1 MSIRGAETQ
10 EHWERRSHAV
20 KKSHIQFM
28 LQLKRKKSCRQGR
41 RPSLHA
47 NIQLLACINPK
58 QQPVSHSTFRHL
70 VVYMLASSQS
80 VCMQTSR
87 CSHEIQTNSQSASGH
102 PDTCMKAKQNS
113 CQSVSLHAV
122 CCMQAIQSCLHADL
136 QPLACIHLK
145 QQSVSHSTVASQSVC
160 MHTSR

>member
-1 MSIRGAETQ
+1 
-10 EHWERRSHAV
+10 
-20 KKSHIQFM
+20 M
-28 LQLKRKKSCRQGR
+28 LQLKRKKSCRQGQ

-58 QQPVSHSTFRHL
+58 QLQVSHSTFRHL
-70 VVYMLASSQS
+70 FFLHVSIQPVSLHAGIQVLACKPDTQS
-80 VCMQTSR
+80 FCMQTSR

-145 QQSVSHSTVASQSVC
+145 Q
-160 MHTSR
+160 

>member
-1 MSIRGAETQ
+1 MYPDVRVAAISGPEGGPLAVRGQAHLGNLLCRGAEMQ
-10 EHWERRSHAV
+10 EHWEHRSHAV

-58 QQPVSHSTFRHL
+58 QLQVSHSTFRQL
-70 VVYMLASSQS
+70 VVYMSASRQS

-87 CSHEIQTNSQSASGH
+87 CLHASQTHSHSACRH
-102 PDTCMKAKQNS
+102 PDAHMKSRQ
-113 CQSVSLHAV
+113 
-122 CCMQAIQSCLHADL
+122 
-136 QPLACIHLK
+136 
-145 QQSVSHSTVASQSVC
+145 TASQ
-160 MHTSR
+160 HPDIQIPA